1 MNEFRKAYLLNMYDN
16 EIKSLENKREII
28 LNSKILKRKQFVKSL
43 RFNSI
48 FGILTMVV
56 LSVCGMVYQK
66 EPIFYLYGLIEG
78 MIITGVITGVDYN
91 NKIKYIKELKNKYK
105 NNLINEEI
113 NKLEKQKK
121 KLNTNNY
128 SYIPIVYSNKKTRD
142 AKILVKVK

>member
-66 EPIFYLYGLIEG
+66 EPIFYY
-78 MIITGVITGVDYN
+78 MD
-91 NKIKYIKELKNKYK
+91 
-105 NNLINEEI
+105 
-113 NKLEKQKK
+113 
-121 KLNTNNY
+121 
-128 SYIPIVYSNKKTRD
+128 
-142 AKILVKVK
+142 